1 MYVIFFNWAA
11 VPIFYGSLAVGGAA
25 WFLLSTLGLESSAF
39 FMGLALTGMSFVV
52 SDYRERRRDVMAM
65 PLWRLV
71 QPTSGGHIFFIPC
84 WVIGA
89 VCILGAGFSLA
100 DIANGVG
107 RRSLASA
114 LVPCSLLGFMF
125 PPAYDF
131 LRPFGRSRWARPERS
146 DDEAFRPE

>member
-1 MYVIFFNWAA
+1 MYIVIFNWTA

-25 WFLLSTLGLESSAF
+25 WFLFSTLGFQSSAF
-39 FMGLALTGMSFVV
+39 SIGLALTGISFVV
-52 SDYRERRRDVMAM
+52 FDYRERRRDVMAM

-84 WVIGA
+84 WVLGA
-89 VCILGAGFSLA
+89 VCILGAGLFFQDLA
-100 DIANGVG
+100 SGAG

-114 LVPCSLLGFMF
+114 LVPCALLGFVF

-146 DDEAFRPE
+146 DDEAFGPE